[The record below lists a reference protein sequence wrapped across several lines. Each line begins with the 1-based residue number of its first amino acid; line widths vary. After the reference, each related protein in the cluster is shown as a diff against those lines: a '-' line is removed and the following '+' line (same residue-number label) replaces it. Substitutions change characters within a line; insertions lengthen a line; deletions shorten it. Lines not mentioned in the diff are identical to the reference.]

1 MNQQIIEVDYNKDLV
16 EDYKKMYIMETEG
29 TGAESEIIP
38 YDTQNKLNEVPF
50 NEMIEEGE
58 VVVDDKNN

>member
-1 MNQQIIEVDYNKDLV
+1 MNEQIIEVKYDKELVKEYKDQ
-16 EDYKKMYIMETEG
+16 YIMEQEG
-29 TGAESEIIP
+29 IGNELNSDP

>member
-1 MNQQIIEVDYNKDLV
+1 MNEQIIEVKYDKELVKEYKDQ
-16 EDYKKMYIMETEG
+16 YIMEQEG
-29 TGAESEIIP
+29 IGNELNSDP
-38 YDTQNKLNEVPF
+38 YDTQSKLNEVPF